1 MFVMVLA
8 AAPNF
13 APVMPSV
20 FMLLFTSCATP
31 RQMVWVPRVATKGG
45 SLKFATIGKDDA
57 DRLRALCDRYPV
69 AWLRDPFGHR
79 WRAHVKPSWSHGV
92 GQLWP
97 VGIDWD
103 AVRWTE
109 AWDG

>member
-1 MFVMVLA
+1 MLRYNPEA
-8 AAPNF
+8 SYSLTQGGTSYHF
-13 APVMPSV
+13 ADGGAGGGRPVYY
-20 FMLLFTSCATP
+20 ATTD
-31 RQMVWVPRVATKGG
+31 RDESGA
-45 SLKFATIGKDDA
+45 LKFATIGKDDA

-97 VGIDWD
+97 IGIDWD